1 MNANR
6 LNALLHLIQK
16 DFQHTQLP
24 QRITELSAAL
34 QAYIQSQNNN
44 QRATQQQKLSNSLK
58 VVLEA
63 AEKTTLDDLS
73 PAWREMIEEIG
84 YSNSLGGAVVK
95 RLNEAF
101 KQSDIT
107 PQIVKEE
114 VDLLNQE
121 LTNLG
126 NAVTQITASF
136 KLLSI
141 GKEDLEHGSSELG
154 FLIPR
159 ESIDYRLDA
168 FAKECKE
175 FDFIFG
181 TFSEIVTGDR
191 SHYKINTISSSD
203 LSVFLDSLP
212 AVSAL
217 VATAAERVV
226 AFYKQILEVKKLRSE
241 MLKQGISEE
250 ALSAIDESQ
259 NTKMAN
265 EIENLTTQIIEK
277 YKNNHEPGRVNELKN
292 SLVMSLHKLAN
303 RIDRGMHIEVRIAEI
318 ADNGE
323 DDAEID
329 QDLENATN
337 DIQRVTKSLQF
348 IRPDGDP
355 ILSLPEEITT
365 PKKKAPAKKATKKDN
380 KAQ

>member
-44 QRATQQQKLSNSLK
+44 QRATQQQNLSNSLK
-58 VVLEA
+58 VALEA

-241 MLKQGISEE
+241 MLKQGITEE

-259 NTKMAN
+259 NTKMAK

-355 ILSLPEEITT
+355 ILSLPEEVTT
-365 PKKKAPAKKATKKDN
+365 PKKRAPAKKDTKKDN

>member
-259 NTKMAN
+259 NTKMAK

-277 YKNNHEPGRVNELKN
+277 YKSNHEPGRVNELKN

-355 ILSLPEEITT
+355 ILSLPEEVTT